1 MKKMIPVLAVLAVA
15 FLGCPAEK
23 AKTTEDS
30 KAVKAEATGDNVA
43 VVGEHVINTTAFQ
56 AEVDKL
62 PQQHRQWTQT
72 PQGRKYIVDNLVEG
86 FLIED
91 EAKRRGVDKR
101 PDVVQKIDNYRR
113 QLLKDGLMEDILKG
127 ETHVTDADAQ
137 KYYDGHPAEFKQPE
151 RVKVL
156 DMVLAKEDEA
166 RAVVAQLNK
175 GADFAALAREKSVD
189 PYTKERSGDL
199 PEFTKD
205 MRQELYADAAAAK
218 KPGQIIGPVK
228 TSQGFHVMKFV
239 KKIPPEEKAFDQ
251 VKDSLKARL
260 QAMKRQEAYNGFLK
274 SLRESAKVSVNDEFI
289 AGPKTPPP
297 PQQPLPKA
305 VPAQQPKP
313 PAPAAPKGK

>member
-1 MKKMIPVLAVLAVA
+1 MRKLILVTMILGIALW
-15 FLGCPAEK
+15 GCPAEK
-23 AKTTEDS
+23 KATEEV
-30 KAVKAEATGDNVA
+30 KPAKAEASGDNVA
-43 VVGEHVINTTAFQ
+43 VVGDHVISMAAFQ

-127 ETHVTDADAQ
+127 ETQVTDADVQ
-137 KYYDGHPAEFKQPE
+137 KYFNEHPAEFKQPE
-151 RVKVL
+151 KIKVL
-156 DMVLAKEDEA
+156 DMVLATDDDGK
-166 RAVVAQLNK
+166 AVVAQLNK
-175 GADFAALAREKSVD
+175 GGDFAALAREKSVEN
-189 PYTKERSGDL
+189 YTKERSGDL
-199 PEFTKD
+199 PEFTKE
-205 MRQELYADAAAAK
+205 MRPELYADAAAAK

-239 KKIPPEEKAFDQ
+239 KKVPPEEKTLDQ

-260 QAMKRQEAYNGFLK
+260 QAMKRQEGYNGFLK
-274 SLRESAKVSVNDEFI
+274 KLREDAKVIVNDDFI
-289 AGPKTPPP
+289 AGPKAPPP
-297 PQQPLPKA
+297 PQPAPKTA
-305 VPAQQPKP
+305 PAQQGKP
-313 PAPAAPKGK
+313 PAPTAPKGK